1 MLSLRVFEIK
11 RDQASGGSG
20 RGKGGEEAKARDK
33 EKRKVQI
40 ALQHGVAETEDPDGY
55 VFASGTKRSL

>member
-1 MLSLRVFEIK
+1 MFSKLNAIK
-11 RDQASGGSG
+11 LHAAAEGVKAEKKQR
-20 RGKGGEEAKARDK
+20 RGIKKK